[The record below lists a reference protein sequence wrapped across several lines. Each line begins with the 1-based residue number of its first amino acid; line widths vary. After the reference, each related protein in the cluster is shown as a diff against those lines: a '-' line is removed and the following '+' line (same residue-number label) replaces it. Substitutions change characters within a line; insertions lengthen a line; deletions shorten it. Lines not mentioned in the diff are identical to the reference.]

1 MVPLYDALGDGSTV
15 TTAAT
20 NDAVPYTIW
29 CWKAESAAA
38 YQTATGERIKDL
50 IINLIRNFQ
59 VMGEDDERM
68 MTKMFIDTGLWA
80 LGRCGLLKVVEI
92 LKASSCLNK
101 ATEAFAVVSG
111 IKEVGIN
118 VIKLGIAT
126 MIVAIL
132 VPLFTYPSKDAC
144 AVFVIVNDTDD
155 DLDLIEWHM
164 KYGKV
169 VGIFKENPNADNPKT
184 IIPRRIKPIIN
195 PETGVEICKGS
206 VQAGFFAA
214 KANNNTLDGT
224 QGALKFRAM
233 TSFSKGIFMG
243 WEVPMSDSDNRL
255 LVSAD
260 FSGSTSQ
267 FSDRI
272 NEEDKQED
280 TSNGSNDAKVE
291 GRVHSAN
298 GSAGYYL
305 FNVTEPTKEAP
316 TGESSQPQL
325 HSRNDESKKT
335 NEELLNEV
343 FDHEKKV
350 NGIDWK
356 AATKKGKEAIH
367 EATRKARDQ
376 MQSMADKMTK
386 EELGHAKAMGLV
398 DSDGK
403 SSGCLLYHKPI

>member
-1 MVPLYDALGDGSTV
+1 MFLGTVPSYDVLRDGKTGTV
-15 TTAAT
+15 TAT
-20 NDAVPYTIW
+20 NDPVPYTIW

-68 MTKMFIDTGLWA
+68 MTKMFIDVGLWA
-80 LGRCGLLKVVEI
+80 LGRRGLLKVVEI
-92 LKASSCLNK
+92 LKASDCLNK

-111 IKEVGIN
+111 INEVGIN

-126 MIVAIL
+126 MIVTIL
-132 VPLFTYPSKDAC
+132 VPHFTYPSKDAC

-155 DLDLIEWHM
+155 DLDLIEWHT
-164 KYGKV
+164 KLGKV
-169 VGIFKENPNADNPKT
+169 VGIFKENPSADNPKA
-184 IIPRRIKPIIN
+184 IIPKRFKPIIN
-195 PETGVEICKGS
+195 PETGNEICKGS

-214 KANNNTLDGT
+214 TASNKTLDGT
-224 QGALKFRAM
+224 QGALKFRAI
-233 TSFSKGIFMG
+233 TSFSKGIYMG
-243 WEVPMSDSDNRL
+243 WEVPMSESSNRL

-267 FSDRI
+267 FSDKI

-280 TSNGSNDAKVE
+280 TSNGSNDARVV

-305 FNVTEPTKEAP
+305 FNVTEPTTEASIE
-316 TGESSQPQL
+316 ESSLPKL
-325 HSRNDESKKT
+325 HSENDANKKT
-335 NEELLNEV
+335 DEELLKEV
-343 FDHEKKV
+343 FDHEKEV

-367 EATRKARDQ
+367 EATKKARDQ

-386 EELGHAKAMGLV
+386 EELGHAKEMGLV
-398 DSDGK
+398 DSNGK
-403 SSGCLLYHKPI
+403 SSGL